1 MFPLG
6 SRQAT
11 LSHSPAGGLSSN
23 SGISV
28 GLRRLRSLPRITRA
42 VLRSWPSHGVLG
54 LPDERSGQRPVLWVS
69 PTFPAL
75 CLQSFRAVPRSKG
88 GRHPRS
94 RRVSSA
100 IRPCMDVNKALCLGT
115 PRNLRP
121 LYFFPR
127 RHYVGGLRAHA
138 LREAVGEGRPVFPN
152 LARAAHASRATHRPA
167 GVSCVRSRSL
177 AGLAAADRGQK
188 CFCTAVRL
196 TFVRIVA
203 ATITISARK
212 TCLDVDSWTTAT
224 TVPIVESL
232 TDAPADFR
240 LIHRADE
247 RHIALT
253 PSYRMG

>member
-11 LSHSPAGGLSSN
+11 LSHSPAGGLSSS

-54 LPDERSGQRPVLWVS
+54 LPDERSGRRPVLWVS

-75 CLQSFRAVPRSKG
+75 RLQSFCTVPRPKG
-88 GRHPRS
+88 GRRPRS

-152 LARAAHASRATHRPA
+152 LARAAHANRATHRPA

-177 AGLAAADRGQK
+177 TVGRGDSAPPFAWPLYELSPRQLPSRPQKRASTSFRGQLRQRSRLWR
-188 CFCTAVRL
+188 ASPMLRL
-196 TFVRIVA
+196 T
-203 ATITISARK
+203 
-212 TCLDVDSWTTAT
+212 L
-224 TVPIVESL
+224 
-232 TDAPADFR
+232 
-240 LIHRADE
+240 
-247 RHIALT
+247 
-253 PSYRMG
+253 G